1 MKSLKGEQLVL
12 DTGKLVL
19 GFEVGDRF
27 KWNLAS
33 GPDRKKTL
41 FTKPAPEA
49 SAWEIELRNPEGEK
63 KIYSESG
70 AQWKGYLL
78 SEEGKNEIHAQ
89 FNWAVITE
97 SGKPCEVNL
106 GVRVEKDSALSY
118 WSMEVVVPTGWNLLK
133 ADFPLISWLPLNK
146 NIVMAAAHG
155 WGLEYDLKPGVK
167 HEGLYPSC
175 LASMQFVAFY
185 NRKGEGLYI
194 GTHDPKAC
202 YKVFNLNAL
211 EKTAEFRVNNIL
223 AIPNKPVRKIKV
235 PYEICIGAFQGD
247 YYDAAMIYR
256 DFSLTTIWGNIPTIS
271 KRKIAPW
278 LKKTDLWLR
287 PNSDDPENFEYL
299 KTALDYFK
307 ETAHAL
313 HWYRWH
319 KIPYDTYYPEYF
331 PPKDFFKKQVAAAQ
345 KTGTYVMP
353 YINGRLWDPAAKS
366 WKTKKA
372 KEIAVVNEKNECYTE
387 VYGSKVPLHPMCPT
401 TKLWQDTV
409 KDLVKRIFKEI
420 KTDGVY
426 IDQIGASWPYV
437 CYNPKHGHPLGGGSF
452 WFEGYRKMLGA
463 IRKELPKDKIITT
476 EENAECWIDQFDA
489 QLTLNMHASEGK
501 WIPLYPAVYGERVIN
516 FGFLYFPEEDFVK
529 SLPFRVKMQKCLLY
543 GSQLGW
549 VHPAIIMRE
558 KSVLDAELLK
568 NYSLARSYAHD
579 FVAGG
584 RLLGLVD
591 VLGKNP
597 KVKGEGRCIFGPMY
611 PIDQKVVEASLWQ
624 AENGKLGLILA
635 NISDRDCAVQVKLPD
650 NRIPAKFNKNA
661 KYKCYDAT
669 GEAGSGKM
677 ANGQVKVTVAARG
690 ALIVSIG

>member
-19 GFEVGDRF
+19 GFEVGDKFR
-27 KWNLAS
+27 WTLAS
-33 GPDRKKTL
+33 GPDRKACL
-41 FTKPAPEA
+41 FTKPAANA
-49 SAWEIELRNPEGEK
+49 SLWEVELRNPEGEK
-63 KIYSESG
+63 STFGEAG
-70 AQWKGYLL
+70 AQWQGYLL
-78 SEEGKNEIHAQ
+78 SEEGTDEVSAIFTWS
-89 FNWAVITE
+89 FNPVEGQT
-97 SGKPCEVNL
+97 CEVNL
-106 GVRVEKDSALSY
+106 GVRVEKGSALSC
-118 WSMEVVVPTGWNLLK
+118 WNMEVVLPKGWNLLK

-146 NIVMAAAHG
+146 DIVMAAPHG
-155 WGLEYDLKPGVK
+155 WGLEYSLKPGVK

-175 LASMQFVAFY
+175 LANMQFVAFY
-185 NRKGEGLYI
+185 NKKGEGLYI
-194 GTHDPKAC
+194 GAHDPKAC
-202 YKVFNLNAL
+202 YKIFNLNAL
-211 EKTAEFRVNNIL
+211 DKTAEFRLSNML
-223 AIPNKPVRKIKV
+223 AIPNKPARKIKV
-235 PYEICIGAFQGD
+235 PYEICIGAFQGG
-247 YYDAAMIYR
+247 YYEAAMIYR
-256 DFSLTTIWGNIPTIS
+256 EFSFTTIWGKIPTIT

-278 LKKTDLWLR
+278 LKNIDLWLR
-287 PNSDDPENFEYL
+287 PDSDNPENFEWVM
-299 KTALDYFK
+299 KALDYYK

-345 KTGTYVMP
+345 KTGTFVMP

-409 KDLVKRIFKEI
+409 KGLVQRILKEI

-437 CYNPKHGHPLGGGSF
+437 CYNPKHGHLLGGGSY
-452 WFEGYRKMLGA
+452 WFEGYRKMLNE
-463 IRKELPKDKIITT
+463 IRKVLPKDKIITT

-489 QLTLNMHASEGK
+489 QLTLNMHAAEGK
-501 WIPLYPAVYGERVIN
+501 WIPLYPAVYADRVIS
-516 FGFLYFPEEDFVK
+516 FGFLYFPEEDFDKV
-529 SLPFRVKMQKCLLY
+529 LPFRVKMQKCLLY

-549 VHPAIIMRE
+549 VYPASIMRE

-568 NYSLARSYAHD
+568 NYSLTRSYAHD

-584 RLLGLVD
+584 QFLGLVD
-591 VLGKNP
+591 VGGKNP
-597 KVKGEGRCIFGPMY
+597 KTQGEGKCIFGPMY
-611 PIDQKVVEASLWQ
+611 TIDQKVVEASLWK

-635 NISDRDCAVQVKLPD
+635 NISDKDCAVTVKLPAD
-650 NRIPAKFNKNA
+650 KMPARFNKNA
-661 KYKCYDAT
+661 KYKTFDAK
-669 GEAGSGKM
+669 GYADSGKM
-677 ANGQVKVTVAARG
+677 ADGRLKLTVAARG
-690 ALIVSIG
+690 ALVVAIG